1 MRDSKFQI
9 PNSKFQNLRFK
20 FVFVALVLL
29 LFSCSPEDNIGTN
42 SLAANTSQLKKEL
55 KLDKFTSKNIS
66 ENLIVNWETAK
77 EVEKNNFEIIE
88 IELSEK
94 NKHELKSDIFQ
105 EKLKYELITIKS
117 DSIIHSYLIEAYS
130 SLKHSLFSNSI
141 QDLKNF
147 TGTLNVFELNGSQ
160 INQIVVYN
168 GRAVN
173 PSNNSSLYLLT
184 SAINSFYESKN
195 LNSKIPECNVVLAYY
210 TQMWEEKYYIWTNK
224 TTGQLICINYG
235 GRRYLGTQVTYMSTP
250 YACDAAGDAVYQIQS
265 QTSYRNF
272 FLQDHIAYDVLDPC
286 PKEVMG
292 KLVNTTDCQ
301 MAQVFNKLNAD
312 FSKYLVNVV
321 SGNSG
326 TNPAITKMTS
336 PFCYLITM
344 SNDRYTSSTK
354 LYKAANL
361 LHEMVHAY
369 FLSLVDDN
377 TNNTATNPAAYD
389 NLPTLFQAFCDK
401 NFPLNPNDRQDIHH
415 EEMANNYVN
424 AIANALQEY
433 NKINDPN
440 GLVPYQVY
448 SDLAWGGL
456 YGTPVYD
463 KHFENKADEKARVE
477 NRYACEQVGSA
488 KGVGTTNVQTP
499 IGKPCN

>member
-1 MRDSKFQI
+1 MRNSKFQI

-195 LNSKIPECNVVLAYY
+195 LNSKIPACNFVIAYH
-210 TQMWEEKYYIWTNK
+210 TLMWEDTYRTFTNLN
-224 TTGQLICINYG
+224 TGVVHYQFLYSTF
-235 GRRYLGTQVTYMSTP
+235 LGETITYMATP
-250 YACDAAGDAVYQIQS
+250 YACDAAGDAHYILER
-265 QTSYRNF
+265 TASYV
-272 FLQDHIAYDVLDPC
+272 DKSDPC
-286 PKEVMG
+286 DKLKIQNSNPDFKAKIVLLKGNTGLLKETGVVQKADGTFLDYVSTSDPNYMVPPPGANFMGGIHVHIDPYPSGKFQPDGSPKMKRPFPMFSPQDIRQFLET
-292 KLVNTTDCQ
+292 LVNTKTNNIPIADIYST
-301 MAQVFNKLNAD
+301 MVSSTGTYTLKFIGNIADVNTNFNWGTELNDKFKLAIKENGKELGFLLFLKD
-312 FSKYLVNVV
+312 NIGINGITLYKVNDDGT
-321 SGNSG
+321 SENKSLDINNILQ
-326 TNPAITKMTS
+326 TNP
-336 PFCYLITM
+336 C
-344 SNDRYTSSTK
+344 
-354 LYKAANL
+354 
-361 LHEMVHAY
+361 
-369 FLSLVDDN
+369 
-377 TNNTATNPAAYD
+377 
-389 NLPTLFQAFCDK
+389 Q
-401 NFPLNPNDRQDIHH
+401 
-415 EEMANNYVN
+415 
-424 AIANALQEY
+424 
-433 NKINDPN
+433 
-440 GLVPYQVY
+440 
-448 SDLAWGGL
+448 
-456 YGTPVYD
+456 
-463 KHFENKADEKARVE
+463 
-477 NRYACEQVGSA
+477 
-488 KGVGTTNVQTP
+488 
-499 IGKPCN
+499 